1 VQNIVVLDNA
11 RVDLPAVIAIRVWLG
26 RNGALDR
33 AMDRAGALGELFK
46 RKPGETAVR
55 LRLEA
60 PRDFSLLLDV
70 AAKVR
75 PDREF
80 KAAVE
85 AICGPECLE
94 RVAGQVTGPRVHHSE
109 VRFRIGGSSQH
120 PRENRPSTPWRN
132 PGLRRLTGFR
142 TFLRAGP
149 RLANFR

>member
-1 VQNIVVLDNA
+1 VALDNA

-26 RNGALDR
+26 RNGAVDRALDR
-33 AMDRAGALGELFK
+33 ASALGELFK

-70 AAKVR
+70 EAKMR

-94 RVAGQVTGPRVHHSE
+94 RVAG
-109 VRFRIGGSSQH
+109 
-120 PRENRPSTPWRN
+120 
-132 PGLRRLTGFR
+132 
-142 TFLRAGP
+142 
-149 RLANFR
+149 

>member
-1 VQNIVVLDNA
+1 VLVTGLVLPEENAAPKISVQNIVALDNA

-26 RNGALDR
+26 RNGAVDR
-33 AMDRAGALGELFK
+33 ASALGELFK

-94 RVAGQVTGPRVHHSE
+94 RVAG
-109 VRFRIGGSSQH
+109 
-120 PRENRPSTPWRN
+120 
-132 PGLRRLTGFR
+132 
-142 TFLRAGP
+142 
-149 RLANFR
+149 

>member
-1 VQNIVVLDNA
+1 MIRPAAERSLEPAALQALPDVGQLQPESAEVIEDTAVLVTGLVLPEENSAPKISVQNIVALDNA

-26 RNGALDR
+26 RNGVA
-33 AMDRAGALGELFK
+33 DRAGALGELFK

-75 PDREF
+75 PDKEF
-80 KAAVE
+80 KAALE

-94 RVAGQVTGPRVHHSE
+94 RVAG
-109 VRFRIGGSSQH
+109 
-120 PRENRPSTPWRN
+120 
-132 PGLRRLTGFR
+132 
-142 TFLRAGP
+142 
-149 RLANFR
+149 